1 LERPFYSMARQADV
15 GSLKPS
21 VFDRLIDLDPQTT
34 SEVGGDRYSLNELR
48 AAVRRDLE
56 ALLNTRKLV
65 IDLPASSELN
75 RSILTYGIPEVAM
88 VNLSDANEMVGL
100 RKAIEDTIRLFEPRF
115 LDVAVSI
122 EPPGSTDRSLRFKI
136 EARLDLNPEPEPLV
150 FDSVLL
156 ASSGAISVVEAK

>member
-1 LERPFYSMARQADV
+1 MARPSDG
-15 GSLKPS
+15 GSLQPS
-21 VFDRLIDLDPQTT
+21 VFDRLIDLEPQSTN
-34 SEVGGDRYSLNELR
+34 EIGGNRYSLNELR

-65 IDLPASSELN
+65 LDLPASSELQ

-88 VNLSDANEMVGL
+88 VNLADANEMVGL

-115 LDVAVSI
+115 LDVSVSI

-156 ASSGAISVVEAK
+156 ASSGAISIVEAK